1 MAKPRSHPI
10 NHSPRKERVSLE
22 GPVCTRHWPNCFQ
35 HISLLDSH
43 IGSGGTDV
51 VTSVLQKWSQDSPP
65 LNHVPAVMW

>member
-1 MAKPRSHPI
+1 M
-10 NHSPRKERVSLE
+10 SLE